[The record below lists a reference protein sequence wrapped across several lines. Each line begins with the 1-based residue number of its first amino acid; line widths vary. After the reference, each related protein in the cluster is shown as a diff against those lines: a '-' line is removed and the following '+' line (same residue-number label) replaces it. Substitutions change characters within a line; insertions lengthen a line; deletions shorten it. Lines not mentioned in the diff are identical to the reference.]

1 MQYPE
6 EYRSSLDLLHTQ
18 IAIKLVKDTFE
29 RALARNLSLT
39 RVSAPLMVEKT
50 SGLNDNLNGVERP
63 ITFEVPALDDSELE
77 IVHSLAKWKR
87 MALKQYGIRRFKGIY
102 TDMNAIRRD
111 EKLDCLHSIYV
122 DQWDWEKVILEEDR
136 NLEFLEGTV
145 DRIMRAFMET
155 QNVVLEN
162 YPELKPVAQDSSV
175 YYITSSQLQ
184 QMYPDIPAREREF
197 RIVKEHKT
205 VFIMQIGDRLA
216 DGLPHDG
223 RAPDYDDWQL
233 NGDLLFWY
241 DLLEC
246 PVEIS
251 SMGIRV
257 NSDSLLRQL
266 RKADCLNRLSL
277 PYHQALINGELPLTM
292 GGGIGQSRLC
302 MLLLNKAHVGEVQAS
317 IWPEW
322 MKKECMEKNIELL

>member
-39 RVSAPLMVEKT
+39 RVSAPLMVEKS

-63 ITFEVPALDDSELE
+63 ISFEVPALDDSELE

-184 QMYPDIPAREREF
+184 QMYPDIPAR
-197 RIVKEHKT
+197 
-205 VFIMQIGDRLA
+205 
-216 DGLPHDG
+216 
-223 RAPDYDDWQL
+223 
-233 NGDLLFWY
+233 
-241 DLLEC
+241 
-246 PVEIS
+246 
-251 SMGIRV
+251 
-257 NSDSLLRQL
+257 
-266 RKADCLNRLSL
+266 
-277 PYHQALINGELPLTM
+277 
-292 GGGIGQSRLC
+292 
-302 MLLLNKAHVGEVQAS
+302 
-317 IWPEW
+317 
-322 MKKECMEKNIELL
+322 